1 MELLKNQLCQDTAD
15 LFIEKV
21 MQDSL
26 AYQDQF
32 EVYIQTL
39 ISQALDAN
47 FLMEIMQERGTIL
60 FYFLE
65 ANAATTNVISTI
77 KLPPFLPYR

>member
-1 MELLKNQLCQDTAD
+1 MGQFQNEEHVELLRSQLCQDTAD

-47 FLMEIMQERGTIL
+47 FLMEIMQERGSLL
-60 FYFLE
+60 FLF
-65 ANAATTNVISTI
+65 
-77 KLPPFLPYR
+77 